1 MVINNAEK
9 PSRSWQYWC
18 RSLALRGWQPVPTVC
33 WRQLPP
39 LPALP
44 AQAVTQPEV
53 VHKLINPP
61 KHGGSGRACSL
72 RMAADSQRQ
81 TSALAGRGRRS
92 SRRPR
97 ADYRAMIAA
106 LLAGENEHP
115 NPDTPPAS
123 GGGQRKRRAPEVSDM
138 QLLSEAPCTIID
150 CEPTEVPLA
159 RQQQQRQQE
168 VAGASL
174 QPSKRQRGAADAA
187 VAAILQAAEAD
198 SDSDDEDH
206 QSERG
211 VAADSPSQ
219 ANRATAAGTVAPRQR
234 KRRTRVLVDVHGG
247 AGPGTAAAAAAGK
260 AGELRPEDV
269 ENEYERQVGWW
280 WDIQGVLWALGCAV
294 FQRLHYHAGGY
305 VLVLGAL
312 LALLGPSASTIQL
325 LFIHRAPA
333 ARLPAPPQ
341 RLERIRRNEQ
351 MLRNLGVAE
360 AAGGLTAAVHAEQRQ
375 QAAPGSSAGGVP
387 RSRPAPRER
396 RPTLPAAALPV
407 RKSKRQRGERPLAVE
422 EAVAEAVA
430 ELGPGGA
437 ADPPGPAEMD
447 PGEKQRCRIAGS
459 RGCAPC
465 GLLAQSGGGVAAST
479 VAPALRACCT
489 TGVPPA
495 LHSAWS
501 GLPGL
506 PACRGQRPA
515 GPGHILPAHRAGHQ
529 RRGAHRCAVVPIP
542 PRHLQPLQA
551 ARAPPHPHPPPTH
564 TTTTTTG
571 PPTPTPQTPTLTP
584 HLG

>member
-1 MVINNAEK
+1 
-9 PSRSWQYWC
+9 
-18 RSLALRGWQPVPTVC
+18 
-33 WRQLPP
+33 
-39 LPALP
+39 
-44 AQAVTQPEV
+44 
-53 VHKLINPP
+53 
-61 KHGGSGRACSL
+61 
-72 RMAADSQRQ
+72 
-81 TSALAGRGRRS
+81 
-92 SRRPR
+92 
-97 ADYRAMIAA
+97 MIAA

-138 QLLSEAPCTIID
+138 QLLSEAPCTITD

-269 ENEYERQVGWW
+269 ENEYERQ
-280 WDIQGVLWALGCAV
+280 
-294 FQRLHYHAGGY
+294 
-305 VLVLGAL
+305 
-312 LALLGPSASTIQL
+312 
-325 LFIHRAPA
+325 
-333 ARLPAPPQ
+333 

-387 RSRPAPRER
+387 RPRPAPRER

-447 PGEKQRCRIAGS
+447 PEAS
-459 RGCAPC
+459 
-465 GLLAQSGGGVAAST
+465 GLLDLDTHFQLIGQDISGAVHTDGCYRGWVSPAVCERYGIPPDAGAAWEEGGGGKFSFKIDKKAI
-479 VAPALRACCT
+479 
-489 TGVPPA
+489 
-495 LHSAWS
+495 
-501 GLPGL
+501 
-506 PACRGQRPA
+506 PA
-515 GPGHILPAHRAGHQ
+515 GLKG
-529 RRGAHRCAVVPIP
+529 RGWSD
-542 PRHLQPLQA
+542 
-551 ARAPPHPHPPPTH
+551 ARAFSH
-564 TTTTTTG
+564 TQLLKNPNAYFYRHAQGEWTEEEHRLFVETARAHG
-571 PPTPTPQTPTLTP
+571 VGDKWGLFASHLPQRVGYQCSAYYRDVIIPMGLVIDKRFRMTR
-584 HLG
+584 GGKAVYVG